1 MLGTPPTISITLVG
15 LSTYTLTLVSGQQG
29 ISVLPGTYDIS
40 VVAENSFNSPDVV
53 ISLIAGDTCVT
64 INSSCYKMGL
74 GTFTFTFNNFKIGCL
89 HQLAV
94 SGTYTPGNPN
104 YQYFT
109 DLRVVIGIV
118 VGNNCSIMPS

>member
-1 MLGTPPTISITLVG
+1 
-15 LSTYTLTLVSGQQG
+15 
-29 ISVLPGTYDIS
+29 
-40 VVAENSFNSPDVV
+40 
-53 ISLIAGDTCVT
+53 
-64 INSSCYKMGL
+64 MGL
-74 GTFTFTFNNFKIGCL
+74 GTFTYTFNNVKIGCL